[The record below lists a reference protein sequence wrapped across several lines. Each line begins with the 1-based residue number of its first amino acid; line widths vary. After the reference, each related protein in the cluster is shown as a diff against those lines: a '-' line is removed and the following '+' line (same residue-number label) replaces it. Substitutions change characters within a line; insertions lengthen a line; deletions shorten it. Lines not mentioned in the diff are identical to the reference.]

1 LPFIIE
7 PQPGEE
13 IYLQKEF
20 RGSHQHVFAMGVS
33 NQALYLSAQAFALKR
48 DAWYFKRVP
57 LSDVSNVRLV
67 KQKPVYILLL
77 SVVLFL
83 FGMVL
88 SVLMM
93 WNALNPEPGIR
104 PRVSGWPFALAVA
117 GIVIPFIARGRR
129 ILIVRMRKGK
139 FKWKPQ
145 LAVDKKTRELCAK
158 IQDEILEACKSVGI
172 HVEATNS

>member
-13 IYLQKEF
+13 VYLQKEF
-20 RGSHQHVFAMGVS
+20 RGSHHHVFAMAVS
-33 NQALYLSAQAFALKR
+33 NQAVYVSAQAFAFKR

-57 LSDVSNVRLV
+57 LSDVRDVRLV
-67 KQKPVYILLL
+67 KQKPIYILLL
-77 SVVLFL
+77 SIILFSLGTVV
-83 FGMVL
+83 

-93 WNALNPEPGIR
+93 WHVLNPEPDMR
-104 PRVSGWPFALAVA
+104 YRVSGWPFAMAVA

-145 LAVDKKTRELCAK
+145 LAVDKKTRELCAN
-158 IQDEILEACKSVGI
+158 IQDEILEACKKVSITVVG
-172 HVEATNS
+172 SR